1 MQDIQ
6 LSPHFKLSEFTNS
19 ATASKYHIDNSL
31 SESHPIEAAIID
43 NLRKLCIHV
52 LEPLRSY
59 VNSPEYKQS
68 LSLSLSQEIPIT
80 IGSGYR
86 CTQLNK
92 LVGGVPHSMH
102 LTGHAADIHIPDTK
116 TGRKWMEWII
126 DNCEFYK
133 IIWETSDKK
142 HFWIH
147 VSYLEGENLNHVV
160 SYLLKSTKSPNR

>member
-31 SESHPIEAAIID
+31 SETCPIDAAIID
-43 NLRKLCIHV
+43 NLSKLCIHV
-52 LEPLRSY
+52 LEPLR
-59 VNSPEYKQS
+59 VAMGV
-68 LSLSLSQEIPIT
+68 PIT

-86 CTQLNK
+86 CTTLNK
-92 LVGGVPHSMH
+92 LIGGVPHSMH

-126 DNCEFYK
+126 DNCQFYK
-133 IIWETSDKK
+133 IIWETADKH

-147 VSYLEGENLNHVV
+147 VSYLEGENHNHVV

>member
-1 MQDIQ
+1 MNDIQ
-6 LSPHFKLSEFTNS
+6 LSPHFKLSEFTKS

-31 SESHPIEAAIID
+31 SESHPIDAAIID
-43 NLRKLCIHV
+43 NLSKLCFHV
-52 LEPLRSY
+52 LEPLR
-59 VNSPEYKQS
+59 VAMGV
-68 LSLSLSQEIPIT
+68 PIT

-86 CTQLNK
+86 CTVLNT

-102 LTGHAADIHIPDTK
+102 LTGHAADIHIPDTQ

>member
-1 MQDIQ
+1 MNDIQ
-6 LSPHFKLSEFTNS
+6 LTEHFKLSEFTKS
-19 ATASKYHIDNSL
+19 VTASKHHIDNSL

-43 NLRKLCIHV
+43 NLRKLCVHV
-52 LEPLRSY
+52 LEPLR
-59 VNSPEYKQS
+59 VAMGV
-68 LSLSLSQEIPIT
+68 PIT

-86 CTQLNK
+86 CTDLNK

-102 LTGHAADIHIPDTK
+102 LTGHAADIHIPDTV

-160 SYLLKSTKSPNR
+160 SYLLKPPNHPTVNLSPHSS

>member
-1 MQDIQ
+1 MNDIL
-6 LSPHFKLSEFTNS
+6 LSPHFRLSEFTRS
-19 ATASKYHIDNSL
+19 ATASKYGINNTLDPNNPLHA
-31 SESHPIEAAIID
+31 EIIN
-43 NLRKLCIHV
+43 NLRKLCVNV
-52 LEPLRSY
+52 LEPLR
-59 VNSPEYKQS
+59 VAMGV
-68 LSLSLSQEIPIT
+68 PIT

-92 LVGGVPHSMH
+92 AVGGVAHSMH
-102 LTGHAADIHIPDTK
+102 LTGLAADIHIPDNA

-133 IIWETSDKK
+133 IIWETADKK

-160 SYLLKSTKSPNR
+160 SYLLKSPQSPNR